1 MLEQSLAVAKD
12 SEHRF
17 ELAIKLGKLKIAYEI
32 ADQLKQDDKWKIVG
46 DVALSKWQVCHI
58 FLKSV

>member
-1 MLEQSLAVAKD
+1 MLEQSLAVAND

-46 DVALSKWQVCHI
+46 DVALSKWQV
-58 FLKSV
+58 